1 MLPER
6 KGNDTYINRKGSN
19 TWIIMLVLFLIL
31 ILCIGEVTVWTLIR
45 SSNRIDK
52 SQLVGSWYI
61 DGDDSPYFKLKDGGK
76 AKVAF
81 SLTTDSDGQRHA
93 GLCDVSCKWKI
104 QRGHLVLVSIVD
116 IDLGEIVSIEDDVM
130 TCDKDGT
137 TVKYKRKE
145 LSIYDHW

>member
-6 KGNDTYINRKGSN
+6 KENDTYTNRKGSN

-61 DGDDSPYFKLKDGGK
+61 DGDDSPYFKLKDGVIIPGISEPPVRTLR
-76 AKVAF
+76 A
-81 SLTTDSDGQRHA
+81 TIPENERH
-93 GLCDVSCKWKI
+93 I
-104 QRGHLVLVSIVD
+104 FR
-116 IDLGEIVSIEDDVM
+116 
-130 TCDKDGT
+130 
-137 TVKYKRKE
+137 
-145 LSIYDHW
+145 

>member
-6 KGNDTYINRKGSN
+6 KGNDTYTNRKGSN

-61 DGDDSPYFKLKDGGK
+61 DGDDRLKLP
-76 AKVAF
+76 F
-81 SLTTDSDGQRHA
+81 L
-93 GLCDVSCKWKI
+93 
-104 QRGHLVLVSIVD
+104 
-116 IDLGEIVSIEDDVM
+116 
-130 TCDKDGT
+130 
-137 TVKYKRKE
+137 
-145 LSIYDHW
+145 